1 LFTRIGVLSF
11 IHMKMKNGSPA
22 WYSLGHAVL
31 VLVYIS
37 SVAWLMTNAETIL
50 GEAEETFLIPV
61 AMLMLLVLSA
71 AVMGLL
77 VFGRPILMYLDGK
90 KREAVMFLGYTLG
103 WLTLLTFLVFIALAV
118 T

>member
-1 LFTRIGVLSF
+1 MNIKQ
-11 IHMKMKNGSPA
+11 ISPR
-22 WYSLGHAVL
+22 WHSLGHATL

-37 SVAWLMTNAETIL
+37 AVAWLMSN
-50 GEAEETFLIPV
+50 GEALFGEEESFLVPV

-90 KREAVMFLGYTLG
+90 KREAVTFLGYTLG
-103 WLTLLTFLVFIALAV
+103 WMTLLTFLMFIVLAIV
-118 T
+118 